1 MTVRP
6 RICDL
11 WLEMSKKDTL
21 GFHPKKAITQ
31 TAKEY
36 GSQATV
42 HGINYVSDS
51 SSPLLDRSLWLA
63 VVVIFSMAGIILSL
77 QSYNDWQD
85 DPVITTVATTG
96 NINIEM
102 PKLFSF
108 QKSIQCHRNS
118 KTNYEHRINVQV
130 FA

>member
-1 MTVRP
+1 MTIRP
-6 RICDL
+6 LIGYL
-11 WLEMSKKDTL
+11 WLDMSKKEKV

-51 SSPLLDRSLWLA
+51 SSPLLDRCLWLV
-63 VVVIFSMAGIILSL
+63 VVVIFSMSGIILSL
-77 QSYNDWQD
+77 QSYYDWQD

-96 NINIEM
+96 NIGYLNNLTLRIYVFM
-102 PKLFSF
+102 PKF
-108 QKSIQCHRNS
+108 KIM
-118 KTNYEHRINVQV
+118 
-130 FA
+130 

>member
-1 MTVRP
+1 MTIRP
-6 RICDL
+6 LIGHL
-11 WLEMSKKDTL
+11 WIDMSKKEKL

-51 SSPLLDRSLWLA
+51 SSPLLDRCLWLV
-63 VVVIFSMAGIILSL
+63 VVVIFSMSGIILSL
-77 QSYNDWQD
+77 QSYYDWQD

-96 NINIEM
+96 NIEILKQFDLKNLCIYVE
-102 PKLFSF
+102 
-108 QKSIQCHRNS
+108 IQN
-118 KTNYEHRINVQV
+118 NVNV
-130 FA
+130 RSMS